1 MGESEGCNM
10 NCRTRLDSIK
20 KNAIQ
25 IRLRIEYITA
35 NATYNIVA
43 YWVKS
48 YFGEFNKLWP
58 ATIYC
63 GVDKISRRHVFAM

>member
-1 MGESEGCNM
+1 MDGSEGCNM

-20 KNAIQ
+20 KNALQ

-35 NATYNIVA
+35 TGIYHIVA

-48 YFGEFNKLWP
+48 YFCEFSK
-58 ATIYC
+58 
-63 GVDKISRRHVFAM
+63 